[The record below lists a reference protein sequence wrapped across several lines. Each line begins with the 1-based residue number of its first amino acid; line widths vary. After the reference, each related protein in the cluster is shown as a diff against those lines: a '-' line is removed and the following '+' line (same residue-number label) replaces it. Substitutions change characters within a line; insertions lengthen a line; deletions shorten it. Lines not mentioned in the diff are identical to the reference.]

1 MLKNYLM
8 RKWSMDFN
16 AEIEKRCMAFNKH
29 WQKYLP
35 EGIPAELYDAARH
48 IALGGGKRLRPC
60 IAMLACESVSGDV
73 ENVLPFASA
82 LEIIHNF
89 TLVHDDIMDKSDMRR
104 NLPTVHVKFGEPT
117 AILTG
122 DFLFAKSFEAIHDLP
137 VDLSIFKELDYS
149 LVKCVLD
156 ICEGQQLDIQFE
168 KRKIISEEEY
178 INMVQK
184 KTAVLFELSAKGGA
198 IIGGGNQKEI
208 NALTEYGLQ
217 LGLSFQIWDDYLD
230 ISSDEK
236 TLGKDIGNDIRN
248 GKKTLIAVHTLQNT
262 TGENRKL
269 LDEVFG
275 NKKASDD
282 DIKRIFTLFKE
293 MGSIDYARNTALNYN
308 KKAKDALELL
318 EDSEAKN
325 ILERLADYS
334 IQREK

>member
-1 MLKNYLM
+1 
-8 RKWSMDFN
+8 MDFKV
-16 AEIEKRCMAFNKH
+16 EIEKRYLIFNKY

-35 EGIPAELYDAARH
+35 EGIPADLYNAARH

-104 NLPTVHVKFGEPT
+104 NQPTVHVKFGEPT

-137 VDLSIFKELDYS
+137 ADLSMFKELDYS

-168 KRKIISEEEY
+168 KKKMITEEEY
-178 INMVQK
+178 IHMIQK
-184 KTAVLFELSAKGGA
+184 KTGVLFELSAKGGA

-208 NALTEYGLQ
+208 NTLTEYGLQ

-230 ISSDEK
+230 ISSDTK

-248 GKKTLIAVHTLQNT
+248 GKKTLIAVNTIQNA
-262 TGENRKL
+262 TGENKKL
-269 LDEVFG
+269 LEEVFG
-275 NKKASDD
+275 NKNASDE

-293 MGSIDYARNTALNYN
+293 MGSMDYARNTAINYN
-308 KKAKDALELL
+308 KKAKDALEPLG
-318 EDSEAKN
+318 DSKAKD
-325 ILERLADYS
+325 ILKRLADYS